1 MTAAYASGGL
11 VSRGGP
17 LAGIRV
23 VVTRAA
29 HQAGPTVAAFEAA
42 GARVERLP
50 LLEVVPP
57 DDPRPFEAALAGLRE
72 RPGAFGWVAFTS
84 SNAVA
89 AVFDRIERW
98 PDGPDRPR
106 VASVGGATS
115 DALRA
120 HGVEPDL
127 EADESRAEGLA
138 AALAPRVGAGEGTGT
153 RILLPQAADARPA
166 LEEEL
171 AAAGARPLRVDAYAK
186 RVPPDAHERALSIFG
201 ARHPGRFGWVT
212 FTSPSIARAFA
223 ELWDRDWESRRRSLF
238 AVSIGPVTSAALRRL
253 GVEPAAEA
261 EAPGDD
267 EMVAAVAAAVGARF
281 PGRAGDRIPPT
292 R

>member
-1 MTAAYASGGL
+1 MTATSDSGG
-11 VSRGGP
+11 VGSGTGP
-17 LAGIRV
+17 LTGVRV

-57 DDPRPFEAALAGLRE
+57 DDPRPFEEALAELRE
-72 RPGAFGWVAFTS
+72 HAGAFGWVAFTS
-84 SNAVA
+84 SNAVD
-89 AVFDRIERW
+89 AVFGRIERW
-98 PDGPDRPR
+98 PVGSDPTRTRPR

-138 AALAPRVGAGEGTGT
+138 AALAPHVGEDAGT
-153 RILLPQAADARPA
+153 RILLPQAADARA
-166 LEEEL
+166 TLEEEL
-171 AAAGARPLRVDAYAK
+171 AAAGARPLRVAAYAK
-186 RVPPDAHERALSIFG
+186 RVPQDAHERALAIFG
-201 ARHPGRFGWVT
+201 ARRPGRFGWVT

-223 ELWDRDWESRRRSLF
+223 GLWEGDWESRRLGLF
-238 AVSIGPVTSAALRRL
+238 AASIGPVTSEALRRL

-267 EMVAAVAAAVGARF
+267 GMVAAVVEAVSDRGL
-281 PGRAGDRIPPT
+281 GRA
-292 R
+292 

>member
-1 MTAAYASGGL
+1 MTATSASSGAG
-11 VSRGGP
+11 SGPGP
-17 LAGIRV
+17 LDGVRV

-29 HQAGPTVAAFEAA
+29 HQAEPTVAAFEAA

-50 LLEVVPP
+50 LLEVVLP
-57 DDPRPFEAALAGLRE
+57 DDPRPFDEALAALRE
-72 RPGAFGWVAFTS
+72 RPNTFGWVAFTS
-84 SNAVA
+84 SNAVE
-89 AVFDRIERW
+89 AVFERIDRW
-98 PDGPDRPR
+98 PGGPDPTATRPR
-106 VASVGGATS
+106 IASVGGATS

-138 AALAPRVGAGEGTGT
+138 AALAPRVGSGEGAGA
-153 RILLPQAADARPA
+153 RVLLPQAADARPT

-186 RVPPDAHERALSIFG
+186 RVPPDARERALAIFG

-212 FTSPSIARAFA
+212 FTSPSIVRAFA
-223 ELWDRDWESRRRSLF
+223 ALWEGDWESRRLGLF
-238 AVSIGPVTSAALRRL
+238 AASIGPVTSAALRRL

-261 EAPGDD
+261 ETPGDD
-267 EMVAAVAAAVGARF
+267 GMVAAVVEAVADRGL
-281 PGRAGDRIPPT
+281 GRA
-292 R
+292 